1 MSELSNHRNKDRK
14 DFILKRYTEIMDEID
29 KILAKSGLS
38 VDVIDVMQEETIIKI
53 IPVIIRKPKKLIN
66 IRS

>member
-1 MSELSNHRNKDRK
+1 MSELPNHRNKDRK
-14 DFILKRYTEIMDEID
+14 DFMLKRYTEIMDEID

-38 VDVIDVMQEETIIKI
+38 VDIIDVMQEEAIIKI
-53 IPVIIRKPKKLIN
+53 IPVVIRKPKKLIN